1 MKVEK
6 WLQPKKEFG
15 VACFI
20 SLRVSFLFTFLQLP
34 ALGIVDGIVDCVAA
48 PHCLQFGAVSTI
60 CLALW

>member
-20 SLRVSFLFTFLQLP
+20 SLRVPFLFTFLQLP
-34 ALGIVDGIVDCVAA
+34 ALGIVDCVAA